1 MWRKSSE
8 AFSILPHNTPSFYVY
23 LLLMSNPIKTRFPLK
38 IIASYLVL
46 ATMAVI
52 VVVFLFSELRTY
64 LNAANDTNSKK
75 VTETSSLIN
84 LVYETDSYSR
94 LALLSE
100 NEEDYEL
107 FKVRVDS
114 LYQRIS
120 DFRKSTQKEAQK
132 IQLDS
137 IKKLLISKN
146 KNIIALREL
155 SMEMNEDTSLDDIL
169 REFTNLE
176 NNMGKF
182 TLNNTLKPKWRSR
195 KDRKSWENII
205 NIQNYLRGAD
215 TMKVSAKLIDS
226 TLAASRYIVAEAKY
240 LRNKNREELKARES
254 ELIVNDLVISKKL
267 QELITVF
274 DKEISTNYLRE
285 RTEQKRSIEKA
296 SSVLKISGI
305 VGLVVILLFSYI
317 IISDF
322 FRAEK
327 LRKKLR
333 IAKDITEDVLKSREQ
348 LIATVSHDL
357 KTPLHTISGYTELF
371 KNTPL
376 SEKQEYYTNQIASGT
391 LFITQLVNDL
401 LDFSKLEA
409 GKLKIDAVAFSLEN
423 ILLES
428 GNAVKDRYLDKD
440 VRLNFSIDDIF
451 KNHYYK
457 SDPLRIRQIVLNL
470 ISNAFKFTEAGSVS
484 VIAEIGAKKKKR
496 TQAIITVKD
505 TGIGISAEKQELI
518 FKEFTQAEEDTS
530 RKFGG
535 TGLGL
540 AISKKL
546 AGLLGGSI
554 SVVSELGK
562 GSAFSVLL
570 PLEHLAET
578 ERMAPKNTTAKEIS
592 LSNLQLKALVFDD
605 DAAMRSL
612 LVEVL
617 EQEGISC
624 NAFEKFSE
632 FETISGTVDYDF
644 ILTDIQMPEIDGFQ
658 VLKHL
663 QSGSF
668 LMHTD
673 QPVIAMTGNQ
683 KHKSE
688 YYFEQGFSELLHK
701 PFHKI
706 DLVNTLCVLF
716 EIGSKI
722 SKAPVIETTKEEK
735 VYNLSLLKSFVKD
748 DKGLKEIL
756 SVFLIQIKKDMAKLK
771 EAVASNDRDTVRA
784 LSHRK
789 LTMTRQIQASK
800 IIPILETLEL
810 IKNEDPELENIFSTL
825 KEEME
830 ELTTALQFEIS

>member
-1 MWRKSSE
+1 
-8 AFSILPHNTPSFYVY
+8 
-23 LLLMSNPIKTRFPLK
+23 MSKPIKTRFPLK

-46 ATMAVI
+46 ATMAVV

-64 LNAANDTNSKK
+64 LNAANDPDSKK
-75 VTETSSLIN
+75 VAETGSLIN

-155 SMEMNEDTSLDDIL
+155 SMEMNKDTSLDDIL
-169 REFTNLE
+169 KEFTNLE

-182 TLNNTLKPKWRSR
+182 TMDNTLKPKWRSR
-195 KDRKSWENII
+195 KERKSWENII

-215 TMKVSAKLIDS
+215 TMKVPAKLIDS
-226 TLAASRYIVAEAKY
+226 ALAASRYIVAEAKY
-240 LRNKNREELKARES
+240 VRNKNREELKAREA
-254 ELIVNDLVISKKL
+254 ELIINDLVISKRL

-274 DKEISTNYLRE
+274 DKEISINYLRD
-285 RTEQKRSIEKA
+285 RTKQQRSIEKA

-333 IAKDITEDVLKSREQ
+333 IAKDTTDDVLRSREQ

-376 SEKQEYYTNQIASGT
+376 SEKQEYYTNQIASGS

-409 GKLKIDAVAFSLEN
+409 GKLKIDHLPFSLEN

-428 GNAVKDRYLDKD
+428 GNAVKDRYGDKQ
-440 VRLNFSIDDIF
+440 VKLNFSIDDTF
-451 KNHYYK
+451 KNRYYK

-470 ISNAFKFTEAGSVS
+470 VSNAFKFTETGSVS
-484 VIAEIGAKKKKR
+484 IIAEIGAKKKKR
-496 TQAIITVKD
+496 TQAKITIKD
-505 TGIGISAEKQELI
+505 TGIGISTEKQELI

-562 GSAFSVLL
+562 GSAFSILL
-570 PLEHLAET
+570 PLEQVSET
-578 ERMAPKNTTAKEIS
+578 EITPPQKITTEEIS
-592 LSNLQLKALVFDD
+592 LANLQLKALVFDD

-617 EQEGISC
+617 EQEGIIC

-632 FETISGTVDYDF
+632 FEIISGTIDYDF
-644 ILTDIQMPEIDGFQ
+644 ILTDIQMPEIDGFE
-658 VLKHL
+658 VLKRL

-683 KHKSE
+683 QHKSD

-706 DLVNTLCVLF
+706 ELVNTLCVLF
-716 EIGSKI
+716 DIGSKI
-722 SKAPVIETTKEEK
+722 TKKPVIAATKEEEI
-735 VYNLSLLKSFVKD
+735 YNLSLLKSFVKD

-756 SVFLIQIKKDMAKLK
+756 SVFLIQTKRDMAALK
-771 EAVASNDRDTVRA
+771 EAVATNDRDTVRA

-789 LTMTRQIQASK
+789 LTMTRQIQASRVVRLLK
-800 IIPILETLEL
+800 KLEL
-810 IKNEDPELENIFSTL
+810 INNENPDLENLFSNL
-825 KEEME
+825 EKEMTEM
-830 ELTTALQFEIS
+830 TAALQSEIS

>member
-1 MWRKSSE
+1 
-8 AFSILPHNTPSFYVY
+8 
-23 LLLMSNPIKTRFPLK
+23 MSKPEQTRFPLK

-46 ATMAVI
+46 ATMAVV

-64 LNAANDTNSKK
+64 LNAANDTDSKK
-75 VTETSSLIN
+75 VVETGSLIN

-100 NEEDYEL
+100 DEEDFER
-107 FKVRVDS
+107 FQTRVDS
-114 LYQRIS
+114 LYQRIA
-120 DFRKSTQKEAQK
+120 DFRKSTPEEAQK
-132 IQLDS
+132 VQLDS
-137 IKKLLISKN
+137 IKRLLISKN

-155 SMEMNEDTSLDDIL
+155 SMQMNEDRSLDEIL
-169 REFTNLE
+169 REFNNLE

-182 TLNNTLKPKWRSR
+182 TMDNYLNPKWRSR
-195 KDRKSWENII
+195 KERESWQNII
-205 NIQNYLRGAD
+205 KISNAIKGVD
-215 TMKVSAKLIDS
+215 TMKVPAKLIDS
-226 TLAASRYIVAEAKY
+226 TLAATRFIVAEAKY
-240 LRNKNREELKARES
+240 IQNKNREELKIREA
-254 ELIVNDLVISKKL
+254 ELIANDLVISKQL

-274 DKEISTNYLRE
+274 DQEISKNYLRE
-285 RTEQKRSIEKA
+285 KTSQQRSISKA

-333 IAKDITEDVLKSREQ
+333 IAKETTEDVLKSREQ

-376 SEKQEYYTNQIASGT
+376 SEKQEYYTNQIASGS

-409 GKLKIDAVAFSLEN
+409 GKLKIDHIAFPLEN

-428 GNAVKDRYLDKD
+428 GNAVKDRYSEKTVELH
-440 VRLNFSIDDIF
+440 FSIEEKL
-451 KNHYYK
+451 KNRYFK

-470 ISNAFKFTEAGSVS
+470 VSNAFKFTEAGSVS
-484 VIAEIGAKKKKR
+484 IIAEIVTEKKKR
-496 TQAIITVKD
+496 TQVKITVKD
-505 TGIGISAEKQELI
+505 TGIGISAEKQELV

-546 AGLLGGSI
+546 AGLLNGSI

-562 GSAFSVLL
+562 GSSFSVTL
-570 PLEHLAET
+570 PLENIAET
-578 ERMAPKNTTAKEIS
+578 ERVALEKNTRETT
-592 LSNLQLKALVFDD
+592 NLANLGLKAIVFDD
-605 DAAMRSL
+605 DPAMRSL
-612 LVEVL
+612 LSEVM

-624 NAFEKFSE
+624 NTFETFSE
-632 FETISGTVDYDF
+632 FEAIASTVDYDF
-644 ILTDIQMPEIDGFQ
+644 VLTDIQMPETDGFQ

-663 QSGSF
+663 KSGRF
-668 LMHTD
+668 LMYTD
-673 QPVIAMTGNQ
+673 QPIIAMTGNQ
-683 KHKSE
+683 LHKGA

-701 PFHKI
+701 PFHKA
-706 DLVNTLCVLF
+706 DLLNTLQELF
-716 EIGSKI
+716 DVGEKI
-722 SKAPVIETTKEEK
+722 VKEPVVSSEK
-735 VYNLSLLKSFVKD
+735 GTAVYDLSLLKSFMKD
-748 DKGLKEIL
+748 DNGLKEIV
-756 SVFLIQIKKDMAKLK
+756 SVFLIQTKKDMEELK
-771 EAVASNDRDTVRA
+771 KAVASDDRDTIRA

-789 LTMTRQIQASK
+789 LTMARQIQASNVVS
-800 IIPILETLEL
+800 ILETLEL
-810 IKNEDPELENIFSTL
+810 VKDTDEASEVARLFSKLEV
-825 KEEME
+825 EME
-830 ELTTALQFEIS
+830 TMTTALETEISQSSML

>member
-1 MWRKSSE
+1 
-8 AFSILPHNTPSFYVY
+8 
-23 LLLMSNPIKTRFPLK
+23 
-38 IIASYLVL
+38 
-46 ATMAVI
+46 MAVI

-64 LNAANDTNSKK
+64 LNAANDTDSRE
-75 VTETSSLIN
+75 VVATSSLIN

-100 NEEDYEL
+100 NEEDYER
-107 FKVRVDS
+107 FQIQVDS
-114 LYQRIS
+114 LYQRIA
-120 DFRKSTQKEAQK
+120 DFRKSTPKETQKV
-132 IQLDS
+132 QLDS

-169 REFTNLE
+169 REFNSLE

-182 TLNNTLKPKWRSR
+182 TMDNYLNPKRRSR
-195 KDRKSWENII
+195 KERKSWENII
-205 NIQNYLRGAD
+205 NIQNAISGAD

-226 TLAASRYIVAEAKY
+226 TLAASRFIVAEAKY
-240 LRNKNREELKARES
+240 YRNKNREELKIREA

-267 QELITVF
+267 QELITAF
-274 DKEISTNYLRE
+274 DQEISRNYLRDK
-285 RTEQKRSIEKA
+285 TAQQRSIQKA

-322 FRAEK
+322 FRAER

-333 IAKDITEDVLKSREQ
+333 IAKETTEDVLKSREQ

-371 KNTPL
+371 RNTPL
-376 SEKQEYYTNQIASGT
+376 SEKQEYYTNQIASGS

-409 GKLKIDAVAFSLEN
+409 GKLKIDHIAFLLEN

-428 GNAVKDRYLDKD
+428 GNAIKDRYSEKPVKLHF
-440 VRLNFSIDDIF
+440 VIDEKL
-451 KNHYYK
+451 KNRYFK

-470 ISNAFKFTEAGSVS
+470 VSNAFKFTETGSVS
-484 VIAEIGAKKKKR
+484 IIAEIVTKKKKHTR
-496 TQAIITVKD
+496 IKITVKD

-546 AGLLGGSI
+546 SGLLGGNI

-562 GSAFSVLL
+562 GSSFSVIL
-570 PLEHLAET
+570 PLENVAENEIT
-578 ERMAPKNTTAKEIS
+578 AAPKSSPQTTNLAKM
-592 LSNLQLKALVFDD
+592 QLKALVFDD
-605 DAAMRSL
+605 DPAMRSL
-612 LVEVL
+612 LAEVL
-617 EQEGISC
+617 EQEGIICS
-624 NAFEKFSE
+624 AFEKFSD
-632 FETISGTVDYDF
+632 FETISGAVDYDF
-644 ILTDIQMPEIDGFQ
+644 VLTDIQMPETDGFQ

-663 QSGSF
+663 KSGNF
-668 LMHTD
+668 LMYTD

-683 KHKSE
+683 QHKSD

-701 PFHKI
+701 PFHKVDLLNVLHGLFGI
-706 DLVNTLCVLF
+706 DE
-716 EIGSKI
+716 EITKE
-722 SKAPVIETTKEEK
+722 PVIATKKEEA
-735 VYNLSLLKSFVKD
+735 VYDLSLLKSFMKD
-748 DKGLKEIL
+748 EKGLKEIL
-756 SVFLIQIKKDMAKLK
+756 SVFLIQTKKDMIELK
-771 EAVASNDRDTVRA
+771 EAVTKNDRDTVRA

-789 LTMTRQIQASK
+789 LTMARQIQASGVVSV
-800 IIPILETLEL
+800 LGTLEL
-810 IKNEDPELENIFSTL
+810 IKDNDPELENLFRNL
-825 KEEME
+825 EKEMAKM
-830 ELTTALQFEIS
+830 TTALEIEIS